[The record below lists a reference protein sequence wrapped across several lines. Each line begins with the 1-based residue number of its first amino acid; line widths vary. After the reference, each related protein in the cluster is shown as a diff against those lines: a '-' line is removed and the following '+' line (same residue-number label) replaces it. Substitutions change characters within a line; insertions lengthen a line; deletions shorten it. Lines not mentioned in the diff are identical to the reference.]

1 MEDEGHPSSAA
12 SSERLHLHTR
22 TEVQDLVAHLLK
34 QAKRRICVFAP
45 MLPPDLFNSVQNA
58 KALAHFAATHRSN
71 RALFLVEDGEK
82 SVQHNGR
89 VVEMCRRLSD
99 FIEMRRIVEEEIG
112 LQQLWVIVDDSSYL
126 HQRHLD
132 KQDYI
137 ARFEAKS
144 EARSLL
150 DQFERLWERS
160 QPIHEIHPL
169 GL

>member
-1 MEDEGHPSSAA
+1 MENDRQSSFAA
-12 SSERLHLHTR
+12 QSERLHLHTR
-22 TEVQDLVAHLLK
+22 TEVQDLVARLLE
-34 QAKRRICVFAP
+34 QAKHRICVFAP

-58 KALAHFAATHRSN
+58 KALTHFAAAHRTN

-89 VVEMCRRLSD
+89 VVQVCRRLSD
-99 FIEMRRIVEEEIG
+99 FIEMRQIAEEEMD

-150 DQFERLWERS
+150 NQFERLWERS